1 MKVIN
6 KNKASQRSQ
15 LKISLILSLSLNLII
30 LVNLHRFLSMN
41 SIFLYQP
48 SGNDELRNLNV
59 FDKIFWHHYLLI
71 TVFYWTNF
79 LIISHFTKNRIFSLA
94 SAFIISQNPASL
106 IVLFSAPLW
115 DFLPKLITL
124 ASLYL
129 ILKFLNGIY
138 TQNYQLNNF
147 KRNRLNLYLLFGLF
161 FSLIIYRSHD
171 RHANYGLFTIIVLGV
186 LLAKHYSI
194 LVRLFI
200 LMFTTIV
207 ILKYADSGKLMFT
220 TLIGLADGQLLSE
233 GISPPSIYSNQM
245 IFDDYKADEFIK
257 VNAIG
262 LREMHQFMLLYG
274 EQLSLRFANLL
285 NFFMNPI
292 ASFSK
297 FETFSFISN
306 SQFLINLERYILP
319 MWLCLSVYC
328 IFKNANLKSVEKITV
343 LVLLIYMLI
352 FATFTRFQYSQ
363 IFHFQF
369 LGYVSLFLVTQYVLS
384 IYRQRQLFGIKK
396 IRGSVAIVILVIISP
411 IIIKT
416 ISSIVANNQI
426 TKLNRIAK
434 TEVDISMLKIDPA
447 NILLYSSRIK
457 PTSKLIID
465 FKGNCST
472 RNIRFSN
479 HFTNQN
485 LADYVPQADEKNG
498 STQIYTKDFVYST
511 NLSSTEHK
519 VYLPGYTNTDY
530 KFRAI
535 KIAVDGIE
543 CLSKVSVIYD
553 PKKEITFPFAINLD
567 DINISKS
574 HAKNFKDSYE
584 FKHIESSIVKGN
596 SSYLENYCT
605 RNYDNHNYT
614 ILSDLSYVQKYN
626 LSPAVNFGC
635 AFQGIVYATPKEIV
649 LGEYAHPS
657 VIEISF
663 RSKNMNG
670 AQLYLVNKDNE
681 SLNDKIFANSSQFPK
696 SYLCIKEPG
705 NYSLY
710 IIPVKNS
717 QNFDKSDSFIDIS
730 VSTKNNNCP
739 QLSSRFI
746 PDL

>member
-1 MKVIN
+1 
-6 KNKASQRSQ
+6 
-15 LKISLILSLSLNLII
+15 
-30 LVNLHRFLSMN
+30 
-41 SIFLYQP
+41 
-48 SGNDELRNLNV
+48 
-59 FDKIFWHHYLLI
+59 
-71 TVFYWTNF
+71 
-79 LIISHFTKNRIFSLA
+79 
-94 SAFIISQNPASL
+94 
-106 IVLFSAPLW
+106 
-115 DFLPKLITL
+115 
-124 ASLYL
+124 
-129 ILKFLNGIY
+129 
-138 TQNYQLNNF
+138 
-147 KRNRLNLYLLFGLF
+147 
-161 FSLIIYRSHD
+161 
-171 RHANYGLFTIIVLGV
+171 
-186 LLAKHYSI
+186 
-194 LVRLFI
+194 
-200 LMFTTIV
+200 MFTTVV
-207 ILKYADSGKLMFT
+207 ILKYADSGKLIFT
-220 TLIGLADGQLLSE
+220 TLIGLTDGQLLSE

-262 LREMHQFMLLYG
+262 LREMHQFILLYG
-274 EQLSLRFANLL
+274 EQLYLRFVNLL

-297 FETFSFISN
+297 FETFSFMSN
-306 SQFLINLERYILP
+306 SQFLINSERYILP
-319 MWLCLSVYC
+319 MWFCLSVYC
-328 IFKNANLKSVEKITV
+328 IFKTGELKSVEKITIF
-343 LVLLIYMLI
+343 VLLIYMLI

-369 LGYVSLFLVTQYVLS
+369 LGYVILFLVTQYVLS
-384 IYRQRQLFGIKK
+384 NYKQRQLFGLKK
-396 IRGSVAIVILVIISP
+396 FIGSLSIIILVIISP

-434 TEVDISMLKIDPA
+434 TEIDINMLKIDPA

-465 FKGNCST
+465 FKGDCSAHS
-472 RNIRFSN
+472 IRFSN

-485 LADYVPQADEKNG
+485 PADYVPQADEKNG
-498 STQIYTKDFVYST
+498 STQIYTKDFVYSA
-511 NLSSTEHK
+511 NPSSTGHK
-519 VYLPGYTNTDY
+519 VYLPGYANTDY

-535 KIAVDGIE
+535 KIALDGIE

-574 HAKNFKDSYE
+574 YAKNFTDSYE

-596 SSYLENYCT
+596 SLYLENYCI

-649 LGEYAHPS
+649 LGEYAHSS

-696 SYLCIKEPG
+696 NYLCIKESG

-710 IIPVKNS
+710 IVPVKNS

-739 QLSSRFI
+739 QISSKFI